1 MHQMNRSDLMECLES
16 LAGQAKSVPDAES
29 VPAVILD
36 GAAIVHML
44 DPKKSRL
51 PVRMLQD
58 YSQLVFLPYA
68 ENVLQDVSHIDIV
81 WDVYR
86 KDNLKAQAR
95 QNRKFWSSCPSG

>member
-1 MHQMNRSDLMECLES
+1 MECLES

-51 PVRMLQD
+51 PVRTLQD
-58 YSQLVFLPYA
+58 YSKLVFLPYVK
-68 ENVLQDVSHIDIV
+68 NVLKYCLGCLRKSQSECASTTEVLVIVSE
-81 WDVYR
+81 
-86 KDNLKAQAR
+86 
-95 QNRKFWSSCPSG
+95 